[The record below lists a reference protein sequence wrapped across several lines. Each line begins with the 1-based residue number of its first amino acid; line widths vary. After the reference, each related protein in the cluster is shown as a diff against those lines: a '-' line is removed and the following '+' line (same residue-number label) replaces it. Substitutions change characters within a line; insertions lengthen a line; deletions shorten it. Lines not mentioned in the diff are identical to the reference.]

1 MLNGVSERYK
11 EKTRLVLKSLAYAI
25 RPLRQ
30 YELSVIANLPEPS
43 DVLRIYTSCLVR
55 MVPMPGKSSR
65 MNKIEERASR
75 DTGPFFSQGIS
86 TIRHLD
92 TTKTRRGF
100 ILPRSS
106 TFSTSQLNQSLVG
119 YLLENKRLHSQG
131 ESLDN
136 VLTYTSCWYRHVQ
149 EADTAEAVENL
160 RAGV

>member
-1 MLNGVSERYK
+1 MLNGVSVRYK
-11 EKTRLVLKSLAYAI
+11 QNTRLVLMSLAYAI
-25 RPLRQ
+25 RPLRL

-92 TTKTRRGF
+92 ATKTRRGF
-100 ILPRSS
+100 ILPCSFTFTTSQPKPKLGRLSTREQAS
-106 TFSTSQLNQSLVG
+106 ALSRGNLWTTFSLTHRVG
-119 YLLENKRLHSQG
+119 IGMFKRQTLQK
-131 ESLDN
+131 L
-136 VLTYTSCWYRHVQ
+136 
-149 EADTAEAVENL
+149 
-160 RAGV
+160 